1 MMETRTQRENLTIVT
16 LWGGDTY
23 FLVSMRTDEVPEWIA
38 DAMPHP
44 LGHIVGTADIAGWA
58 VHDSNG
64 VHVGYAFQRG
74 LRFHAEFV
82 SLNDGDLY
90 VARPHRNRLDA
101 SVAAI
106 ARGRADEI
114 YWLNKRAK
122 AAAIRYEAERQLKE
136 ANDSLNW
143 ALAYYRGT
151 PLTDPKQFERA
162 QSVDRARTRRDDAAA
177 ELAAITG

>member
-1 MMETRTQRENLTIVT
+1 MTGTMTQRENLTILT
-16 LWGGDTY
+16 LWGGDAY
-23 FLVSMRTDEVPEWIA
+23 FLVSMRTDEIPEWIA

-44 LGHIVGTADIAGWA
+44 LSHIVGTADIAGWA
-58 VHDSNG
+58 VHDRNG
-64 VHVGYAFQRG
+64 IHVGYVFQRG

-114 YWLNKRAK
+114 YWINKRAE
-122 AAAIRYEAERQLKE
+122 AAAIRSDAERQLKAAE
-136 ANDSLNW
+136 DSLNW
-143 ALAYYRGT
+143 ALADYQRT
-151 PLTDPKQFERA
+151 PLTDPRRIERA
-162 QSVDRARTRRDDAAA
+162 EYLDRARARRDDAAA